1 MAGEIPYKIE
11 MPHPEHEKHLCYLE
25 NVGYVKA
32 NLDDYKKLVRDAKF
46 VGGIHREGKS
56 EFANG
61 DISLTGVVHLFIG
74 GGPR

>member
-46 VGGIHREGKS
+46 VCRQCGRIAAGARNVCDPE
-56 EFANG
+56 N
-61 DISLTGVVHLFIG
+61 L
-74 GGPR
+74 

>member
-1 MAGEIPYKIE
+1 MAGEIPYKIQ

-46 VGGIHREGKS
+46 VCRQCGRIAAKERNVCDPE
-56 EFANG
+56 N
-61 DISLTGVVHLFIG
+61 L
-74 GGPR
+74 